1 MDGIRIEEI
10 AKEAWARRADRMA
23 SKALMALMALEKGV
37 GVVEAKSREECCQ
50 GLANQ
55 ASAPAMHVYLCTL
68 ERGLAD

>member
-1 MDGIRIEEI
+1 
-10 AKEAWARRADRMA
+10 MA

-55 ASAPAMHVYLCTL
+55 ASAPAMHVTRARSKGDWLT
-68 ERGLAD
+68 EH